1 MPSCHSSATLSC
13 GGQSILTAP
22 LSGFVLH
29 VRPFRENSRVLE
41 WLSLE
46 EGRIACMERG
56 GSRQTGRCMLFTRYL
71 FSVRGRGELPTLQQP
86 EEQQVF
92 VLQRERLWCGLYLN
106 ELALKLLPR
115 LAPEAEFFAHY
126 AASVAELAHA
136 ERPMTDTLRAYE
148 LGLLRVLG
156 SGLEFIDPNALNLHA
171 WYVFEPQQGLREARQ
186 SEQGEAHCIRG
197 DALYAL
203 LTLTFHDA
211 LQRAQAKYF
220 LRHVI
225 AYYLHGKPLM
235 TRQLFTTKHGL

>member
-1 MPSCHSSATLSC
+1 MAEP
-13 GGQSILTAP
+13 GGRAYR
-22 LSGFVLH
+22 LH
-29 VRPFRENSRVLE
+29 
-41 WLSLE
+41 
-46 EGRIACMERG
+46 G
-56 GSRQTGRCMLFTRYL
+56 GSRQTGRCTLFTRYL

-126 AASVAELAHA
+126 AACVADLANP
-136 ERPMTDTLRAYE
+136 EYPMTDTLRAYE

-156 SGLEFIDPNALNLHA
+156 SGLEFIDPDTLHAHA
-171 WYVFEPQQGLREARQ
+171 WYVFEPQQGLREARV

-197 DALYAL
+197 DALGAL
-203 LTLTFHDA
+203 LTLRFHDA
-211 LQRAQAKYF
+211 LQRAQVKYF

-225 AYYLHGKPLM
+225 AHYLHGKPLM